1 MSDGNESS
9 QPRLV
14 EEYRELEIDGLTIDE
29 VLDLFDEVKKEG
41 FTEVE
46 LCSGEYSAKVNAIKQ
61 RLETP
66 EEVERRLKQDSWF
79 EKREKEHFEYL
90 RAKYYPHLVLKEL
103 SNDGQ

>member
-14 EEYRELEIDGLTIDE
+14 EESRELEIDGLTIDE

-66 EEVERRLKQDSWF
+66 EEVEMRLRRESWF
-79 EKREKEHFEYL
+79 EEKEKAEYERL
-90 RAKYYPHLVLKEL
+90 RAKYGNV
-103 SNDGQ
+103 D